1 MIALP
6 IALMDGEVGGPSLYS
21 QILPNYVSKNSVE
34 NVLIKIIK

>member
-21 QILPNYVSKNSVE
+21 QILTNYVSKNSVE